1 MPRLGAKVCLL
12 RCTLLSSLLILLL
25 CSIHET
31 EQNRYCQ
38 QIITERHLAELEELA
53 DTQMQHPGR
62 VSFKFINKMQLN
74 DSVCYVKA
82 AFPLLGKILE
92 RTEFKENSSNAK
104 KMQMVRRMYSLIDES
119 FDPCIR
125 EEDEEERKL
134 SQMCFEEF
142 TTSPY
147 EMLVLVKHFF
157 RDINQLLQ
165 NQETFERDC
174 SQVYHRACLAPR
186 KAGASPGVGTDPD
199 CNCLSPALPPAT
211 QPSLSAATHAS
222 SEVAPASTRLPY
234 SLLHATLTDLDAP
247 SQPPS
252 NTDVGS
258 GTEEVL
264 TAGVGDAVL
273 VPSIGMQQPAPV
285 DSAEAILDAARTI
298 GLAALDVPILR
309 GDREL
314 VEGGTGTAAGPPLP
328 HPAQHQGA
336 SVLLGTST
344 ASSGGARMR
353 AAGAAEPI
361 TQLRFTR
368 MAPGLRDRA
377 AGGPGARGWGL
388 SRQREPQDGGA
399 GPSFDSGFVLST
411 EQRRKEPP
419 AREGHREPL
428 VYITVASVVAVL
440 LAMGGLLFY
449 KYRSRVLERP
459 LEDGD
464 RDPEE
469 PERRALQGARECP
482 DLETQDL

>member
-104 KMQMVRRMYSLIDES
+104 KMQMVRRMYSHIDES

-157 RDINQLLQ
+157 QDINQLLQ

-174 SQVYHRACLAPR
+174 SQVYRRACLAPR
-186 KAGASPGVGTDPD
+186 RAAASP
-199 CNCLSPALPPAT
+199 
-211 QPSLSAATHAS
+211 
-222 SEVAPASTRLPY
+222 
-234 SLLHATLTDLDAP
+234 
-247 SQPPS
+247 
-252 NTDVGS
+252 
-258 GTEEVL
+258 
-264 TAGVGDAVL
+264 
-273 VPSIGMQQPAPV
+273 
-285 DSAEAILDAARTI
+285 
-298 GLAALDVPILR
+298 
-309 GDREL
+309 
-314 VEGGTGTAAGPPLP
+314 
-328 HPAQHQGA
+328 
-336 SVLLGTST
+336 
-344 ASSGGARMR
+344 
-353 AAGAAEPI
+353 
-361 TQLRFTR
+361 
-368 MAPGLRDRA
+368 
-377 AGGPGARGWGL
+377 
-388 SRQREPQDGGA
+388 
-399 GPSFDSGFVLST
+399 

-419 AREGHREPL
+419 AREGHGEPL
-428 VYITVASVVAVL
+428 VYITVASAVAVL

-449 KYRSRVLERP
+449 KYRPRVLERP